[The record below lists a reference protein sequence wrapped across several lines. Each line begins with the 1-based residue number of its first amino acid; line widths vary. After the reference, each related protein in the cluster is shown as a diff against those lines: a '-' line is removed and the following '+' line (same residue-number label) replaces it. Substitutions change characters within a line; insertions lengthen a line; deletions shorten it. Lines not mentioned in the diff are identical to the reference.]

1 MLVMGMVQRERQWW
15 SRGQRESLQEKEFEK
30 MRPDGILFTSGGL
43 GPGNQQ
49 DFPPILTEK
58 KAENVR
64 TDVGRWVN

>member
-1 MLVMGMVQRERQWW
+1 M
-15 SRGQRESLQEKEFEK
+15 QEKEFEK

-49 DFPPILTEK
+49 DFPPPPILTEK